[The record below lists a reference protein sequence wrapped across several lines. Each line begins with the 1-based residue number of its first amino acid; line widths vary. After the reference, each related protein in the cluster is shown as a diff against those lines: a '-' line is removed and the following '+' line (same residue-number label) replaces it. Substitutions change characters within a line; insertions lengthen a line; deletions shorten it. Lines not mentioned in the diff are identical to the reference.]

1 MSALGHRLRLN
12 RIMDPATATAIVLPM
27 DHAIEEAGFGE
38 LERPAALVAELADAG
53 VDCFLM
59 RRGLARFA
67 ADAIGGKAGWI
78 ERLTGRTGLAPD
90 HAGQLVLASVE
101 QALRNGADA
110 VVPTFFLGPDTE
122 PHQLPELGRIADEC
136 ARLGMPLLAEI
147 FPAGSPG
154 AVPYDGPYSVEELRI
169 AVRVASEEGADLI
182 KTYYTGDPASFA
194 AVVDYSLVPVIVAG
208 GPRAESERDVLEFAH
223 GAMQAGARGI
233 AMGRKVWQSR
243 DPAALV
249 RALARIVREG
259 ASVDDALGELQAVGA
274 V

>member
-1 MSALGHRLRLN
+1 MSVLGHRLRLN
-12 RIMDPATATAIVLPM
+12 RIMDPATGTAIVLPM
-27 DHAIEEAGFGE
+27 DHAIEEPGFTE
-38 LERPAALVAELADAG
+38 LERPAPLVAELADAG

-78 ERLTGRTGLAPD
+78 ERLTGRTGLAPA
-90 HAGQLVLASVE
+90 HTEQLVLASVE
-101 QALRNGADA
+101 QALRNGADG

-147 FPAGSPG
+147 FPASGV
-154 AVPYDGPYSVEELRI
+154 AYDGPYGVEELRM

-182 KTYYTGDPASFA
+182 KTYYTGDPASFG

-208 GPRAESERDVLEFAH
+208 GPRAETEREVLEMAH

-243 DPAALV
+243 DPAGLV
-249 RALARIVREG
+249 RALARVVREG
-259 ASVDDALGELQAVGA
+259 ATVEDALGELHAVGA